1 MSLSLHQASVP
12 TFIAMLTNIKSWLD
26 KASAQQDEGLLI
38 EARLAPEMFALA
50 RQVQIASDTAKGAA
64 ARLAAVD
71 APAMPD
77 TEASF
82 ADLKARCDKTIT
94 YLHSI
99 EADAYSAGETREIII
114 TFPNGS
120 GLRFDGKTFL
130 TGYAL
135 PNFYFH
141 VAMVYA
147 ILRNQGV
154 ALGKQDFLAHLAPN
168 MFAPPA

>member
-12 TFIAMLTNIKSWLD
+12 TFIAMLTNVKTWLD
-26 KASAQQDEGLLI
+26 KAAAQQDEGVLI

-64 ARLAAVD
+64 ARLTASD

-82 ADLKARCDKTIT
+82 ADLKARCDKTIA
-94 YLHSI
+94 YLQSI
-99 EADAYSAGETREIII
+99 EADAYSAGESREIVI
-114 TFPNGS
+114 TFPNGA
-120 GLRFDGKTFL
+120 GLRFDGKIFL

-141 VAMVYA
+141 VGMVYA

>member
-94 YLHSI
+94 YLQSI
-99 EADAYSAGETREIII
+99 EADAYSAGETREIVI

-135 PNFYFH
+135 PNFHFH